1 MEYTVKELKKGINLH
16 KIKTDKFKTNL
27 IAVFL
32 TTKLQRETVTKNV
45 IISSVLRRGTKNM
58 PTQNEISTQLEE
70 MYGAGFDCGID
81 KTGDNQVLKFC
92 IETINDDYLPQNE
105 ENMLKL
111 SIEKLFEIVFNPL
124 VENNAFKKEYVEQEK
139 ENIKQRIEGKID
151 NKARYALDRCIEE
164 MYKNKPFGLYRF
176 GYIEDMNNINEKELY
191 EQYQEIIKNCKIDI
205 FVSGKIDDNIDTE
218 ILNNENIAKLQER
231 IPQYI
236 PTNTN
241 EPRDNEKENTVIE
254 NMDVTQGKLIIGL
267 DLDLQNE
274 DEKYDALV
282 YNNILGGSA
291 NSKMFQNVR
300 EKAHL
305 AYVAGSSYFRYKNN
319 IFVNCGI
326 EISNYEKALEL
337 IKEQIKEMKDGNF
350 TEEDIENAKKGII
363 STIKTIDDEQD
374 TGITYCFGQEL
385 SKNNM
390 RIEDYIKRIE
400 KIKKDDILNVAQKVK
415 INTIYFLRD

>member
-81 KTGDNQVLKFC
+81 KTGDNQVLKFY

-105 ENMLKL
+105 ENMLKRT
-111 SIEKLFEIVFNPL
+111 IEKLFEIVFNPL

-191 EQYQEIIKNCKIDI
+191 EQYQEIIKNCIIDI

-218 ILNNENIAKLQER
+218 ILNTL
-231 IPQYI
+231 Y
-236 PTNTN
+236 
-241 EPRDNEKENTVIE
+241 
-254 NMDVTQGKLIIGL
+254 
-267 DLDLQNE
+267 
-274 DEKYDALV
+274 
-282 YNNILGGSA
+282 
-291 NSKMFQNVR
+291 
-300 EKAHL
+300 
-305 AYVAGSSYFRYKNN
+305 
-319 IFVNCGI
+319 
-326 EISNYEKALEL
+326 
-337 IKEQIKEMKDGNF
+337 
-350 TEEDIENAKKGII
+350 
-363 STIKTIDDEQD
+363 TIKR
-374 TGITYCFGQEL
+374 L
-385 SKNNM
+385 NRHSS
-390 RIEDYIKRIE
+390 RIIP
-400 KIKKDDILNVAQKVK
+400 
-415 INTIYFLRD
+415 